1 VRSTNEQL
9 KKLRDAV
16 TGRGREVEVAAD
28 GSVREISD
36 KDRPID
42 EQHAEAG
49 KATKL
54 APRTFG
60 A

>member
-1 VRSTNEQL
+1 MNDQL
-9 KKLRDAV
+9 KRLRDAV

-28 GSVREISD
+28 GSVREVS
-36 KDRPID
+36 
-42 EQHAEAG
+42 EQPAAENLPEKG

>member
-1 VRSTNEQL
+1 MRAINEQL
-9 KKLRDAV
+9 KRLRDAV

-28 GSVREISD
+28 GSIREISE
-36 KDRPID
+36 KSTE
-42 EQHAEAG
+42 EQPAEAG

>member
-1 VRSTNEQL
+1 MNEQL
-9 KKLRDAV
+9 KRLRDAV
-16 TGRGREVEVAAD
+16 TGRDREVEVAAD
-28 GSVREISD
+28 GTVREV
-36 KDRPID
+36 R
-42 EQHAEAG
+42 EQPAAEHQPEEG